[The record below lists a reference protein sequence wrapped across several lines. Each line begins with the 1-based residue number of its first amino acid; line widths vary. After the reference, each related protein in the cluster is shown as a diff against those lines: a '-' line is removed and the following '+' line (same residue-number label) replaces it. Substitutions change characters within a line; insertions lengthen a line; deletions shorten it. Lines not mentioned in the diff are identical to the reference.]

1 MSPPKLPAHEMPG
14 GRLVRHQD
22 RLWLK
27 AWRDSKDYVN
37 HYLVAA
43 TASPGLT
50 LVYIDPETELGP
62 VGEAPLLKQTQPR
75 SKGEDVQ
82 PGDALVLES
91 GKRFIKVLDIKKD
104 GQRHLAYVDIETG
117 EIRPRQER
125 GEAAV
130 FSGWSLT
137 VG

>member
-1 MSPPKLPAHEMPG
+1 MSQPKLPAHDMPG

-22 RLWLK
+22 RIWLK

-50 LVYIDPETELGP
+50 LVYIDPETELEP
-62 VGEAPLLKQTQPR
+62 VGEVPLLRQTQPR
-75 SKGEDVQ
+75 PQGEEMQ

-125 GEAAV
+125 SEAVV

-137 VG
+137 EQ

>member
-1 MSPPKLPAHEMPG
+1 MSQPKLPAHDMPG

-43 TASPGLT
+43 MASPGLT
-50 LVYIDPETELGP
+50 LAYIDPETELEP
-62 VGEAPLLKQTQPR
+62 MGEAPQFVQTQPR
-75 SKGEDVQ
+75 SKGEQMQ

-130 FSGWSLT
+130 FSDWSLID
-137 VG
+137 G

>member
-1 MSPPKLPAHEMPG
+1 MSQPKLPAHEMPG

-22 RLWLK
+22 RIWLK

-43 TASPGLT
+43 RASPDLT
-50 LVYIDPETELGP
+50 LVYIDPETELEP
-62 VGEAPLLKQTQPR
+62 VGEALRLDQTKPRPL
-75 SKGEDVQ
+75 GEDMQ

-91 GKRFIKVLDIKKD
+91 GRRFIKVLDIKKD

-125 GEAAV
+125 GQAAV
-130 FSGWSLT
+130 FSGWSLIDA
-137 VG
+137 